1 MLDRNG
7 FPRQGSRPCLL
18 ARGGVLD
25 AQDCDLPG
33 RDFNG
38 ANEEN
43 DSDRYGDFLHAVRGK
58 GDHAERSGGQQAA
71 SERIVADSISQAVC
85 FIVRSFH
92 PLYAGTGG
100 TCPRLAGPFHK
111 AGSKSCV
118 LSAAETIVLWCN
130 QGPFISVTTEKR
142 MTARQC
148 ERNRDRARA
157 SAAFPLFGEDD
168 PIRLFCVH
176 RSRLKKRG
184 HVYRVSASRLAKS
197 NFRYTHPPKMPM
209 RPIKTE
215 FCTPLLRWS
224 AQ

>member
-1 MLDRNG
+1 MLDRKG

-71 SERIVADSISQAVC
+71 SERIVADSISQTVC

-130 QGPFISVTTEKR
+130 QGPFISVTTENR

-168 PIRLFCVH
+168 PIRFFCVH
-176 RSRLKKRG
+176 MLTNMPSPTRHGGCFHERPPRTAGTL
-184 HVYRVSASRLAKS
+184 LA
-197 NFRYTHPPKMPM
+197 NAAVIG
-209 RPIKTE
+209 RPE
-215 FCTPLLRWS
+215 
-224 AQ
+224 A